1 MPIPI
6 NLELYKIVKK
16 EADRKFDKPSAYK
29 SGWLVKEY
37 KKRGGEYSGKKPNKG
52 LTRWFKEDW
61 KDINPNKTKNT
72 YPVYRPTKRITKDTP
87 LTASEIDPVQA
98 KKQIALKQKI
108 RGSKNLPKFE
118 GGADDPSTPPNTP
131 PRRRPREEATPPQR
145 QRRRT
150 DEPTI
155 IAPPLFQGIPDA
167 PNQAPFQFQTTFTLP
182 TPISNQLP
190 PLLPPQIPIVL
201 PDQSV
206 FPQPQLI
213 SDLLYLPSPRS
224 VADLHFTGQGKRI
237 PRKKGQPAKS
247 KNHSD
252 LYTDEEPRG
261 TIHGLKFATIADAK
275 RSIEIIKN
283 SGKTHA
289 HKIQASVAMEQRAR
303 VAGKIG
309 SADVYRK
316 YIDENKFEGG
326 GERKPDE
333 FKQSIQHVFDLL
345 AIRGKFNIIGSASN
359 DEILYYSDF
368 DLATFEK
375 VSLQS
380 IKKIFQNKFKEAQKD
395 PAIFITD
402 FKCGEVDGEPVRWN
416 KKNIKTERQIVNG
429 KEITLDE
436 CLLMPSTIKMDI
448 IALIDGDF
456 VEFSDNY
463 YLSVNGVKNYD
474 DDEVSTNVLLKE
486 LEKSAKEYYDEP
498 NYFKYLKRVF
508 SIKTIQGKSTK
519 KLVDFFN
526 SQVGLLNKSKT
537 DLETLILVFDNCC
550 RKPKLEDICNNIQII
565 KQNISG
571 VSEVEFKST
580 LYKDLDKIC
589 SYKNQT
595 SIIKN
600 LKKVINYIQTKVNQT
615 TLQFI
620 KKNKI

>member
-6 NLELYKIVKK
+6 NLELYNIVKK
-16 EADRKFDKPSAYK
+16 EADRLYSKPSAYK
-29 SGWLVKEY
+29 SGYIVKQY
-37 KKRGGEYSGKKPNKG
+37 KKRGGEYSGKKTNTG
-52 LTRWFKEDW
+52 LTRWYKEQW
-61 KDINPNKTKNT
+61 KDIGKKS

-87 LTASEIDPVQA
+87 LTADEIDPVQA
-98 KKQIALKQKI
+98 VKQIALKQKI
-108 RGSKNLPKFE
+108 KGTKNLP
-118 GGADDPSTPPNTP
+118 
-131 PRRRPREEATPPQR
+131 
-145 QRRRT
+145 
-150 DEPTI
+150 
-155 IAPPLFQGIPDA
+155 
-167 PNQAPFQFQTTFTLP
+167 
-182 TPISNQLP
+182 
-190 PLLPPQIPIVL
+190 
-201 PDQSV
+201 
-206 FPQPQLI
+206 
-213 SDLLYLPSPRS
+213 
-224 VADLHFTGQGKRI
+224 
-237 PRKKGQPAKS
+237 
-247 KNHSD
+247 
-252 LYTDEEPRG
+252 
-261 TIHGLKFATIADAK
+261 
-275 RSIEIIKN
+275 
-283 SGKTHA
+283 
-289 HKIQASVAMEQRAR
+289 
-303 VAGKIG
+303 
-309 SADVYRK
+309 
-316 YIDENKFEGG
+316 KFEGG

-345 AIRGKFNIIGSASN
+345 AIRGKYNIIGSASN

-368 DLATFEK
+368 DLSTFEK

-395 PAIFITD
+395 PTIFITD

-474 DDEVSTNVLLKE
+474 DEEVSNNVLLKE

-508 SIKTIQGKSTK
+508 SIKTIQGQSTK

-580 LYKDLDKIC
+580 LYRDLDKIC

-600 LKKVINYIQTKVNQT
+600 LKKVINYIQKKVNQT
-615 TLQFI
+615 TLEFI

>member
-1 MPIPI
+1 MPIPL
-6 NLELYKIVKK
+6 NLELYNIVKK
-16 EADRKFDKPSAYK
+16 EADQKFDKPSAYK
-29 SGWLVKEY
+29 SGWLVKNY
-37 KKRGGEYSGKKPNKG
+37 KKRGGTYSGKKPSTG

-61 KDINPNKTKNT
+61 KDINPNKSKNT
-72 YPVYRPTKRITKDTP
+72 YPVFRPTKRITKDTP

-118 GGADDPSTPPNTP
+118 GGSDTP
-131 PRRRPREEATPPQR
+131 PRTPPQNRIRQREEATPPP
-145 QRRRT
+145 RRRVRIN
-150 DEPTI
+150 PQPQPI
-155 IAPPLFQGIPDA
+155 PIPFPQIAPPQS
-167 PNQAPFQFQTTFTLP
+167 P
-182 TPISNQLP
+182 T
-190 PLLPPQIPIVL
+190 
-201 PDQSV
+201 
-206 FPQPQLI
+206 
-213 SDLLYLPSPRS
+213 S
-224 VADLHFTGQGKRI
+224 VADIERYGGANRI

-247 KNHSD
+247 RLHSD

-261 TIHGLKFATIADAK
+261 TIHGLKFATIADAE

-303 VAGKIG
+303 VAGKKG
-309 SADVYRK
+309 SADVYRRFINATK
-316 YIDENKFEGG
+316 QGG
-326 GERKPDE
+326 ARKPDE
-333 FKQSIQHVFDLL
+333 FKQSIQHVFDF
-345 AIRGKFNIIGSASN
+345 ASIRGKFNIIGSASN
-359 DEILYYSDF
+359 EEILYYSDF
-368 DLATFEK
+368 DLSTFEK

-380 IKKIFQNKFKEAQKD
+380 IKRIFQDKFREAQKD

-416 KKNIKTERQIVNG
+416 KTNIKTERQIVNG

-448 IALIDGDF
+448 VALIDGDF

-463 YLSVNGVKNYD
+463 YLSVNGQKNYSD
-474 DDEVSTNVLLKE
+474 EEVSKNVLLSE
-486 LEKSAKEYYDEP
+486 LEKSAREYYNEP
-498 NYFKYLKRVF
+498 NYFKYLKRMF

-519 KLVDFFN
+519 KLVAFFN

-550 RKPKLEDICNNIQII
+550 RKPRLEDICNNIQII

-595 SIIKN
+595 SIVKN
-600 LKKVINYIQTKVNQT
+600 LKKVIDYIQKKVNQT
-615 TLQFI
+615 TLEFI

>member
-6 NLELYKIVKK
+6 NLELYNIIKK
-16 EADRKFDKPSAYK
+16 EADRIYSKPSAYK
-29 SGWLVKEY
+29 SGYIVKEY
-37 KKRGGEYSGKKPNKG
+37 KKRGGEYSGKKTNTG
-52 LTRWFKEDW
+52 LTRWYKEQW
-61 KDINPNKTKNT
+61 KDIGKKS

-87 LTASEIDPVQA
+87 LTADEIDPVQA
-98 KKQIALKQKI
+98 VKQIALKQKI

-118 GGADDPSTPPNTP
+118 GGADDPTTPPSTP
-131 PRRRPREEATPPQR
+131 PRRRQRDEPTPPQR
-145 QRRRT
+145 QRIRT
-150 DEPTI
+150 EEPQQPTI
-155 IAPPLFQGIPDA
+155 IAPPLFQNIPNA
-167 PNQAPFQFQTTFTLP
+167 PNQAPLQFQTSWSLP
-182 TPISNQLP
+182 TPLSTQLP
-190 PLLPPQIPIVL
+190 PLLPRSVPIVL

-206 FPQPQLI
+206 FQQPQLI

-224 VADLHFTGQGKRI
+224 IADLHFTG
-237 PRKKGQPAKS
+237 
-247 KNHSD
+247 
-252 LYTDEEPRG
+252 
-261 TIHGLKFATIADAK
+261 
-275 RSIEIIKN
+275 
-283 SGKTHA
+283 
-289 HKIQASVAMEQRAR
+289 
-303 VAGKIG
+303 
-309 SADVYRK
+309 
-316 YIDENKFEGG
+316 EG
-326 GERKPDE
+326 RKPDE

-395 PAIFITD
+395 PTIFITD
-402 FKCGEVDGEPVRWN
+402 FKCGEVNGEPVRWN
-416 KKNIKTERQIVNG
+416 KKNIKTERQIING

-474 DDEVSTNVLLKE
+474 DEEVSNNVLLKE
-486 LEKSAKEYYDEP
+486 LEKSAKEYYNEP

-508 SIKTIQGKSTK
+508 SIKTIQGQSTK

-550 RKPKLEDICNNIQII
+550 RKPKLKDICNNIQII

-600 LKKVINYIQTKVNQT
+600 LKKVINYIQKKVNQT
-615 TLQFI
+615 TLEFI